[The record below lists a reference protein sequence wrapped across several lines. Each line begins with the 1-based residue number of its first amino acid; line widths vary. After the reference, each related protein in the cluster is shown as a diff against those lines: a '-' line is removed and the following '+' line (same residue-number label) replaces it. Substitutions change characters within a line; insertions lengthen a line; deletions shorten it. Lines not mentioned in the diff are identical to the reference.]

1 VKYIVFQSREGP
13 RVEIFGAPTTHAE
26 QAAAHPAW
34 QPQAAGFIRFLARG
48 EIVCFGRSYSLNL
61 AADPGDAALI
71 EMVGRMNLGE
81 SEPLGESPD
90 SRASVASERP

>member
-71 EMVGRMNLGE
+71 EMVIRMSRE
-81 SEPLGESPD
+81 SEPPAECPD
-90 SRASVASERP
+90 SSAPTAASMI